1 MKRLCLAFLLVT
13 LCQLCAAAQEAGGVS
28 AEKARDIRRLMEVTK
43 ANEVGLQ
50 VARQSLDALRQSP
63 ALPEA
68 QRDRI
73 LKILEEELLAEF
85 GDNKM
90 AEAMVPIYD
99 RHFTAE
105 EIKGLLAFYETPL
118 GRKVVE
124 TLPEV
129 MREAQT
135 FGAERGRIA
144 GLRAMTRIMSE
155 EGLLT
160 EEKPARPVRK
170 TARRKRR

>member
-1 MKRLCLAFLLVT
+1 MKRLCLAVLLVT
-13 LCQLCAAAQEAGGVS
+13 LCQLCAGAQDSGGVG

-43 ANEVGLQ
+43 ANDVGMQ
-50 VARQSLDALRQSP
+50 MARQSLEALRQNP
-63 ALPEA
+63 AIPEA

-73 LKILEEELLAEF
+73 LKILEEELMTEFGNNKLAE
-85 GDNKM
+85 GM
-90 AEAMVPIYD
+90 IPIYD
-99 RHFTAE
+99 RHFTSE

-129 MREAQT
+129 MSEAQN

-144 GLRAMTRIMSE
+144 GLRAMTRMMN

-160 EEKPARPVRK
+160 QEKPASPGR
-170 TARRKRR
+170 TTTRRRRR

>member
-1 MKRLCLAFLLVT
+1 MKRFCLAVLLVT
-13 LCQLCAAAQEAGGVS
+13 LCQLSAGAQEPGGVS

-50 VARQSLDALRQSP
+50 VARQSLDALRESP

-85 GDNKM
+85 GGNKM

-105 EIKGLLAFYETPL
+105 EVKGLLAFYETPL

-144 GLRAMTRIMSE
+144 GLRAMTRMMS

-160 EEKPARPVRK
+160 GEPPASPGRK
-170 TARRKRR
+170 TTRRRRR

>member
-1 MKRLCLAFLLVT
+1 MKRLFFAALLVT
-13 LCQLCAAAQEAGGVS
+13 LCQLCAGAQESGGVS
-28 AEKARDIRRLMEVTK
+28 AEKARDIRRLLEVTK
-43 ANEVGLQ
+43 ANEVGMQ
-50 VARQSLDALRQSP
+50 MARQSLDALRESA
-63 ALPEA
+63 ALPEV

-73 LKILEEELLAEF
+73 LKILEEELMAEF
-85 GDNKM
+85 GNNKM

-105 EIKGLLAFYETPL
+105 DVKGLVAFYETPL

-144 GLRAMTRIMSE
+144 GLRAMTRMMS

-160 EEKPARPVRK
+160 QEKTASPGRK
-170 TARRKRR
+170 TTRRKRR

>member
-1 MKRLCLAFLLVT
+1 MKRFCLAFLLVT
-13 LCQLCAAAQEAGGVS
+13 FCQLCAAAQEAGGVS

-43 ANEVGLQ
+43 ANDMGLQ
-50 VARQSLDALRQSP
+50 VARQSLDALRESTT
-63 ALPEA
+63 LPEA

-73 LKILEEELLAEF
+73 LKILEEELMTEF
-85 GDNKM
+85 GNNKM

-144 GLRAMTRIMSE
+144 GLRAMTRMMS

-160 EEKPARPVRK
+160 QEKPASPTRK
-170 TARRKRR
+170 TTRRKRR